1 MNDTYKAGEFS
12 KMEERTK
19 SEKDRLLEEAMTDY
33 GNDVYY
39 VVYSYVK
46 EHSLA
51 EDLTQEIFIKFYQKM
66 DTFRED
72 SSLKTWIIS
81 VAINHCKDYLRR
93 WDTRMVSISNKINDL
108 VKGKMGAPEQTVIK
122 NEQNSE
128 LIQSVLA
135 LPLKYREVIF
145 LYYFEEMKIAEI
157 GESLGIN
164 SNTVKTRLTRGKAL
178 LGSTIKRSE
187 VYKNG

>member
-1 MNDTYKAGEFS
+1 MKSGTIS
-12 KMEERTK
+12 K
-19 SEKDRLLEEAMTDY
+19 SEKDRLLEKAMTEY

-39 VVYSYVK
+39 IVYSYVK

-81 VAINHCKDYLRR
+81 VAVNHCKDYLRR
-93 WDTRMVSISNKINDL
+93 WDTRMVSISNKINDMA
-108 VKGKMGAPEQTVIK
+108 KGKMGAPEQTVIEK
-122 NEQNSE
+122 EKNSE

-135 LPLKYREVIF
+135 LPIKYREVIF
-145 LYYFEEMKIAEI
+145 LYYFEEMKLSEI
-157 GESLGIN
+157 GACMDLN
-164 SNTVKTRLTRGKAL
+164 TNTVKTRLTRGKAL
-178 LGSTIKRSE
+178 LGSAIKRNE
-187 VYKNG
+187 VYNNG

>member
-1 MNDTYKAGEFS
+1 MKQQGKYAKA
-12 KMEERTK
+12 
-19 SEKDRLLEEAMTDY
+19 EKDQLLEEAMREY

-39 VVYSYVK
+39 IVFSYVK

-81 VAINHCKDYLRR
+81 VAVNHCKDYLRR
-93 WDTRMVSISNKINDL
+93 WDTRMISISNKINDL
-108 VKGKMGAPEQTVIK
+108 VKGKMGAPEQSVLEK
-122 NEQNSE
+122 EQHSE
-128 LIQSVLA
+128 LIRNVLA
-135 LPLKYREVIF
+135 LPVKYREVIF
-145 LYYFEEMKIAEI
+145 LYYFEEMKLSEI
-157 GESLGIN
+157 GACMGLN
-164 SNTVKTRLTRGKAL
+164 TNTVKTRITRGKAL
-178 LGSTIKRSE
+178 LGTAIKRNE

>member
-1 MNDTYKAGEFS
+1 
-12 KMEERTK
+12 MEQRTK
-19 SEKDRLLEEAMTDY
+19 SEKDRLLEEAMTAY

-51 EDLTQEIFIKFYQKM
+51 EDLTQEIFIKFYKKV

-81 VAINHCKDYLRR
+81 VAVNHCKDYLRR
-93 WDTRMVSISNKINDL
+93 WDTRMISISNKINEM
-108 VKGKMGAPEQTVIK
+108 VKGKMGAPEQTVIE
-122 NEQNSE
+122 NERNSE
-128 LIQSVLA
+128 LIESVLS
-135 LPLKYREVIF
+135 LPVKYREVIF
-145 LYYFEEMKIAEI
+145 LYYFEEMKLSEI
-157 GESLGIN
+157 GASLDIN
-164 SNTVKTRLTRGKAL
+164 TNTVKTRLARGKAL
-178 LGSTIKRSE
+178 LESAIKRSE